1 MTDASPKLDVIKV
14 PNRYGAL
21 ADVLREKIFSGEFP
35 EGTAL
40 PAERDLVAQT
50 GLSRS
55 SVREALRVLEAEGL
69 VRIKLGRYGGTVVE
83 HQGRG
88 VLGRLVDLFIKGRK
102 IRFEAVL
109 EARQALEPMLAYLAA
124 RERTEEQLL
133 HLRNLT
139 EALEKASSDKRG
151 ETAKLNV
158 DWHLAVAAA
167 SNNELLATFMESMAD
182 ACLRASVIEDHGS
195 EALRGGMLRAHRGIL
210 EAIEAQD
217 SEKAFRRMAR
227 HINAYASTLAGL
239 APREVS
245 LG

>member
-1 MTDASPKLDVIKV
+1 V

-21 ADVLREKIFSGEFP
+21 ADALREKIFSGEFP

-40 PAERDLVAQT
+40 PAERDLVEQT

-69 VRIKLGRYGGTVVE
+69 VRIKLGRYGGAVVE
-83 HQGRG
+83 HHVKG
-88 VLGRLVDLFIKGRK
+88 VLGRLVGLFITGRK

-124 RERTEEQLL
+124 RGRTEEQLL
-133 HLRNLT
+133 RLRNIT
-139 EALEKASSDKRG
+139 NALEKASSDNLG
-151 ETAKLNV
+151 EMAKLNI

-167 SNNELLATFMESMAD
+167 SNNELLATFMESVAG

-195 EALRGGMLRAHRGIL
+195 EEFRGGMLQAHRGIL
-210 EAIEAQD
+210 EAIEARD

-227 HINAYASTLAGL
+227 HLNAYASTLGGF